1 MLIFVLISDISY
13 ANCGLSMFIIVSL
26 KNESLFLLLVLVR
39 SVRTTSHACNF
50 QDMWKRK
57 SVRPTTSRK
66 AGYAPVWGC
75 NGLKNFSK
83 GLPDVREGGL
93 VLENGSLNMETEH
106 E

>member
-50 QDMWKRK
+50 QDMWK
-57 SVRPTTSRK
+57 
-66 AGYAPVWGC
+66 
-75 NGLKNFSK
+75 
-83 GLPDVREGGL
+83 
-93 VLENGSLNMETEH
+93 
-106 E
+106 